1 MVLKCTNRKKSMT
14 PKTYSEEF
22 KKAAVE
28 RASSSGP
35 SKNQIAR
42 DLGIKADTLTGWI
55 RRCSGPPPSEPQ
67 DDRDTEIA
75 RLRKALGRAE
85 MERDILKKAI
95 GIFSEEQR

>member
-1 MVLKCTNRKKSMT
+1 MT

-22 KKAAVE
+22 KKAAVD
-28 RASSSGP
+28 RAANSGL
-35 SKNQIAR
+35 SRNQIAR
-42 DLGIKADTLTGWI
+42 DLGIKPDTLRGWI
-55 RRCSGPPPSEPQ
+55 RHYTASVPPEPQ
-67 DDRDTEIA
+67 DDKDAEIA